1 MKTKYMSA
9 KFQGVW
15 KTFSNAK
22 TIIYLVITGKIAKEN
37 FEKDISIENQKE
49 SATRIASNPR

>member
-1 MKTKYMSA
+1 VRESKTRMMKTKYMSA

-22 TIIYLVITGKIAKEN
+22 KIIYLVITGKIAKEN

-49 SATRIASNPR
+49 